1 MRCGLA
7 QEVFIVLVVRWRQNV
22 VQPIEKAFQEALT
35 IFFFVLLLL
44 NYINTLIMLLKDVD
58 HQFLFFV
65 FNDVLRFALTVAN
78 QWGRRGKNSKL
89 VALLS
94 ACP

>member
-1 MRCGLA
+1 METKRSSTNRKGFSRGIDHL
-7 QEVFIVLVVRWRQNV
+7 
-22 VQPIEKAFQEALT
+22 
-35 IFFFVLLLL
+35 FFVLLSL